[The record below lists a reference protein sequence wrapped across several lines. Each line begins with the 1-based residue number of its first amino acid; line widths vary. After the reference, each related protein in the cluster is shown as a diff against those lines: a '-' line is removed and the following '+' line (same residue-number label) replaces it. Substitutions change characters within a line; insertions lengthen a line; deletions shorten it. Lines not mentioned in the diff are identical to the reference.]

1 VPLSFVDRVLAR
13 AGADF
18 PASGLLSD
26 TGLRNVVAA
35 SYQLGDQTPQ
45 PSFSHFGADLT
56 FGGFGFDT
64 SEVRQHGG
72 TAGESALSLAIDAG
86 DPARIDMLW
95 RGTVRAGASYPLA
108 TIGVESAAPLGLA
121 GIDAE
126 IPGGPPGDPAAL
138 ETARRAVV
146 LARLKAA
153 ANDPDAYDD
162 AFIDRL
168 ISAAEADSLAQLIA
182 HDGGAARFSQLVLSL
197 TPIPGSSTVR
207 SRDFPVAA
215 AILVRDIAAMA
226 DPLATL
232 LHASQVVIERLRHA
246 GFDPRPGT
254 ELPPG
259 RAIVVWIIGVEWFDQ
274 SDWPGGTT
282 GNAAAQRAER
292 IGVASTWLARQGIA
306 LSPI

>member
-1 VPLSFVDRVLAR
+1 MPLSFADTVLAR

-18 PASGLLSD
+18 QASGLLSD

-35 SYQLGDQTPQ
+35 SYPLGNQTPQ
-45 PSFSHFGADLT
+45 PPFSQFGADLT

-64 SEVRQHGG
+64 SEVRQHGV
-72 TAGESALSLAIDAG
+72 ASGESALSLAINAG

-108 TIGVESAAPLGLA
+108 TIGVESSAPISLDA
-121 GIDAE
+121 IDAD
-126 IPGGPPGDPAAL
+126 IPGGAPSDPAAL

-146 LARLKAA
+146 LARLRAA

-162 AFIDRL
+162 PFIDRL
-168 ISAAEADSLAQLIA
+168 LATAEAGSLAQLLA

-226 DPLATL
+226 DPLAIL
-232 LHASQVVIERLRHA
+232 LHASQIVIERLRHA
-246 GFDPRPGT
+246 GFDPRPGA

-259 RAIVVWIIGVEWFDQ
+259 RPIVVWIVSATWFDQ
-274 SDWPGGTT
+274 PEWPGGTT
-282 GNAAAQRAER
+282 GNAAAQRAGR
-292 IGVASTWLARQGIA
+292 IGAASTWLSRQGIA